1 MIDQYK
7 KYKVDTNF
15 GYGIWIVNARNRQE
29 AINKT
34 VNKLYGLS
42 TDFNIKKTEIRGGI
56 ISCKIS
62 KRQGDYDFKNQIL

>member
-1 MIDQYK
+1 MIEQYK
-7 KYKVDTNF
+7 KYKVDVGLF
-15 GYGIWIVNARNRQE
+15 YKIWIVNARNRQE

-34 VNKLYGLS
+34 VDKLYGLS
-42 TDFNIKKTEIRGGI
+42 TDFNVKKTEIRGSI